1 MMNLSILTDSDSDTW
16 DNIVSSSPHS
26 TLFHT
31 WKFLKLM
38 EKHSRAKLFG
48 KSIKPTFLPV
58 KIDDSSGT
66 VGIIPLYYYKT
77 PMKRTVISPPGGVQC
92 LYLGPILCNV
102 DTLIPRKRYS
112 RFLSFQKELDT
123 FMKEELQANSILINS
138 SPGLEDS
145 RSYTWSDYTVE
156 PRYTYRLDLRCG
168 EEILWNNIGSR
179 VRRNIKK
186 SEKNGIEFMEGKK
199 DDIEELYNLLKD
211 AERIFVP
218 KEFLMEVFDAFYPE
232 NLRILTVKYDEN
244 LLSGA
249 IMTQYNNKFS
259 FWIGFPKVS
268 MKGMAPNDLLY
279 WKTIQWA
286 LRQETDH
293 LEMIGASEPML
304 FNFKN
309 KFNSEIEL
317 FFWMKW
323 NSPAYRLMENVYKSI
338 R

>member
-1 MMNLSILTDSDSDTW
+1 MDLSILTDDDCDTW
-16 DNIVSSSPHS
+16 DNIVNSSTHS

-31 WKFLKLM
+31 WKFLKIM
-38 EKHSRAKLFG
+38 EKHSRVKFFG
-48 KSIKPTFLPV
+48 KSFKPTLLPV
-58 KIDDSSGT
+58 KINDGSGT
-66 VGIIPLYYYKT
+66 VGIIPLYYYNL
-77 PMKRTVISPPGGVQC
+77 PAKRTVISPPGGVQC
-92 LYLGPILCNV
+92 LYLGQILCDF

-112 RFLSFQKELDT
+112 RILAFQKELDT

-138 SPGLEDS
+138 SPGFEDS
-145 RSYTWSDYTVE
+145 RPFTWSDYTVE

-168 EEILWNNIGSR
+168 EELLWNNLR
-179 VRRNIKK
+179 NTVRK
-186 SEKNGIEFMEGKK
+186 SIRKCERNGIEFMEGGK
-199 DDIEELYNLLKD
+199 DDIEKLYNLLKD
-211 AERIFVP
+211 AERISVP

-232 NLRILTVKYDEN
+232 NLRILTVKYDGN

-249 IMTQYNNKFS
+249 IMTRYNDEFS
-259 FWIGFPKVS
+259 FWIGFPRVS
-268 MKGMAPNDLLY
+268 LKGMAPNDLLY

-286 LRQETDH
+286 LRQGTEH
-293 LEMIGASEPML
+293 LEMIGASEPTL

-338 R
+338 Q